1 MVRKNI
7 IGGLALGFRQTSA
20 QVKDNVL
27 RHAAMNAGLS
37 FSSSEIETRLSTR
50 LRTLFL
56 RKHSASVMACCALV
70 RQFTLRFVVVGTGSS
85 ITNSNKRNFRKSNL
99 FFCKRNCTEHDFN
112 ITTTLSKLSSKL
124 C

>member
-37 FSSSEIETRLSTR
+37 RSRPPRSRQDFQLDYQRCFFVNIR
-50 LRTLFL
+50 LRSW
-56 RKHSASVMACCALV
+56 HAV
-70 RQFTLRFVVVGTGSS
+70 
-85 ITNSNKRNFRKSNL
+85 
-99 FFCKRNCTEHDFN
+99 
-112 ITTTLSKLSSKL
+112 LSSVSL
-124 C
+124 RYGL